1 MRRHASLALLLLACG
16 ESSPPEDG
24 EAPAQSTRL
33 LPVVSGDFWQVAASP
48 DLGPYDNRPAQQP
61 VDFGIWQA
69 SDGTWQLWSC
79 VRGANIAGGTRLFY
93 RWEGTSLTQPNWTPG
108 GIAMQSEP
116 ALGELPGC
124 LQAPHVVRIGDEWH
138 MVYGDCEHICHATSA
153 DGKTFERVIQ
163 PIGVT
168 GMFGEGPGQ
177 GTRDPMLFVA
187 GSEYRVY
194 YTAGEGVDFV
204 RMSSDLSA
212 WSEPVVVARGGSAGI
227 YCCAAECPFVIQP
240 EPGGDFFLF
249 RTQRY
254 GADAQT
260 SVYRS
265 KDPFDFGVDSDEF
278 LVERLP
284 IAAPEI
290 IEYEGQWFIAALR
303 ADLQGIQIARLRWEA
318 Q

>member
-1 MRRHASLALLLLACG
+1 MLRHASLAIFLLACG
-16 ESSPPEDG
+16 ETSPPRDG
-24 EAPAQSTRL
+24 GTPSEPLRL
-33 LPVVSGDFWQVAASP
+33 RPVVSDDFWQIAASP
-48 DLGPYDNRPAQQP
+48 DLGMYDNRPAQQP

-79 VRGANIAGGTRLFY
+79 IRGANVEGGTRLFY
-93 RWEGTSLTQPNWTPG
+93 RWEGASLMQADWTAG
-108 GIAMQSEP
+108 GIALQSDP

-163 PIGVT
+163 PTGVT

-187 GSEYRVY
+187 ASEYRVY

-204 RMSSDLSA
+204 RTSSDLA
-212 WSEPVVVARGGSAGI
+212 TWSEATVVARGGSAGI

-254 GADAQT
+254 GVDAQT

-278 LVERLP
+278 LVETLP
-284 IAAPEI
+284 LAAPEI
-290 IEYEGQWFIAALR
+290 LQYQGEWFIASLR
-303 ADLQGIQIARLRWEA
+303 ADLQGIELARLAWERE
-318 Q
+318 